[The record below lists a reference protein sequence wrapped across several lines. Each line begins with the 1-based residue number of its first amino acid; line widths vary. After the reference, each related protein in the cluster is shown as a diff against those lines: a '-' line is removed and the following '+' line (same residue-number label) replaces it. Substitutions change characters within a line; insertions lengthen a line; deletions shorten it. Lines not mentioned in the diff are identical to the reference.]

1 MKMKKMCAALV
12 FVLVGLLGGVFF
24 LRKAFAENA
33 VLTLSSEMT
42 TIPDR
47 EEEVLAV
54 TVSFSG
60 NSVGAVSGKLMYDR
74 GYTEFLSAEGYG
86 EEGFQFTAEDDG
98 EAVRFVW
105 GDAAEAGDGSALMVF
120 YFEPAGT
127 GEFAFSLAEDSLTA
141 CRAEHEKVVYF
152 EIKPANELR
161 EVHEGGH
168 EESGSEVTI
177 DHGPITAISLAET
190 DMTVVYGTDRS
201 LPEVAYEPDQTSD
214 EKKVLWSSSDE
225 AVLGISDGRMQGL
238 DPGKAV
244 ITATVPGRD
253 VSAQADV
260 RVLFSDVTDPAV
272 WYFEPVYWALDNGVT
287 DGYGKGTFQPT
298 APLTRA
304 QTVMFLYKMAG
315 RPDVSGLP
323 LSSFTDVG
331 EEDWFCDAVRWAVAN
346 GITTGYGKGTF
357 QPKAACTRAMIVT
370 FLMRYAKFAGT
381 YAAPASPADF
391 TDVAEDAWY
400 REAVDWALANE
411 ITTGYGEGTFQP
423 NVTCT
428 RAMMVTFLKRA

>member
-1 MKMKKMCAALV
+1 MKIKKLCAALV
-12 FVLVGLLGGVFF
+12 LVLAGLLGVVFF
-24 LRKAFAENA
+24 LRTAFAENA

-42 TIPDR
+42 IIPDR

-54 TVSFSG
+54 TVSFGG

-120 YFEPAGT
+120 YFRPETIT
-127 GEFAFSLAEDSLTA
+127 GEYAFSLAAEPLTA
-141 CRAEHEKVVYF
+141 CREENGKVTYF
-152 EIKPANELR
+152 KLTPGDAI
-161 EVHEGGH
+161 
-168 EESGSEVTI
+168 SGTFEVTRGAI
-177 DHGPITAISLAET
+177 RAISLSESET
-190 DMTVVYGTDRS
+190 AVVYGETKA
-201 LPEVAYEPDQTSD
+201 LPQVTYEPEGTSD
-214 EKKVLWSSSDE
+214 EKNVVWSSSDE

-253 VSAQADV
+253 VSAQASV
-260 RVLFSDVTDPAV
+260 RVLFMDVTDPAA

-287 DGYGKGTFQPT
+287 SGYGEGTFQPN

-315 RPDVSGLP
+315 SPDVSGLP
-323 LSSFTDVG
+323 SISFSDVRG
-331 EEDWFCDAVRWAVAN
+331 RDWFHDAVRWAVAK
-346 GITTGYGKGTF
+346 GITTGYGEGTF
-357 QPKAACTRAMIVT
+357 QPNTSCTRAMIVT
-370 FLMRYAKFAGT
+370 FLMRYAKLAGT
-381 YAAPASPADF
+381 YKAPASPAVF
-391 TDVAEDAWY
+391 ADVAENAWY
-400 REAVDWALANE
+400 KDAVDWAVANKV
-411 ITTGYGEGTFQP
+411 TTGYGQGIFSP

-428 RAMMVTFLKRA
+428 RAMMVTFLKRV

>member
-1 MKMKKMCAALV
+1 MKIKKMCAALV
-12 FVLVGLLGGVFF
+12 FVLAGLLGGVFF
-24 LRKAFAENA
+24 LRTAFAENA

-42 TIPDR
+42 IIPDR

-54 TVSFSG
+54 TVSFGG
-60 NSVGAVSGKLMYDR
+60 NQVGAVSGKLMYDR

-120 YFEPAGT
+120 YFAPAGT
-127 GEFAFSLAEDSLTA
+127 GEFVFSLAENSLTA
-141 CRAEHEKVVYF
+141 CRAEHEKAVYF

-177 DHGPITAISLAET
+177 DYGPITAISLSET
-190 DMTVVYGTDRS
+190 DMTVIYGTDRP
-201 LPEVAYEPDQTSD
+201 LPEVTYEPDQTSD
-214 EKKVLWSSSDE
+214 EKKALWSSSDE

-253 VSAQADV
+253 VSAQASV
-260 RVLFSDVTDPAV
+260 RVLFMDVTDPAA

-287 DGYGKGTFQPT
+287 SGYGEGTFQPN

-315 RPDVSGLP
+315 SPDVSGLP
-323 LSSFTDVG
+323 QSTFSDVRG
-331 EEDWFCDAVRWAVAN
+331 NDWFCDAVRWAVAN
-346 GITTGYGKGTF
+346 GITTGYGEGTF
-357 QPKAACTRAMIVT
+357 QPNTSCTRAMIVT
-370 FLMRYAKFAGT
+370 FLMRYAKLAGT
-381 YAAPASPADF
+381 YKAPASPAVF
-391 TDVAEDAWY
+391 ADVAENAWY
-400 REAVDWALANE
+400 KDAVDWAVANE
-411 ITTGYGEGTFQP
+411 VTTGYGEGTFQP

-428 RAMMVTFLKRA
+428 RAMMVTFLKRV